1 MKILIIGNGA
11 REHAISWTL
20 FNSPS
25 NHDIFV
31 SPGNAGT
38 NQFVKNIEID
48 SNNIPGLLDFAKSLP
63 VDLTIVGPEIPLSN
77 GIVDEFQKY
86 ELPIF
91 GPSAKASMI
100 ESSKS
105 YAKRIMTSAGV
116 PTAKSQV
123 FTSQSKITEFLTNC
137 SAPVV
142 IKADGLAAGKG
153 VIIAQSKAEIDN
165 AIKEMFVNRSFG
177 EASDKVLVE
186 EFLEGNEISVFGFV
200 DGEKVSSLVP
210 ACDYKKIFE
219 NDLGPNTGGMGAY
232 SPPPIWSKQLENSI
246 RETIFLPVAKELVNN
261 QNPYKGLLYAGLM
274 ITKNGPMVIE
284 FNCRFGDPEAQVI
297 LPRMKSD
304 LAKLCLDIA
313 NGNLIQNQPIE
324 WDPDPAVTVVIASG
338 GYPEN
343 YTIGHEISGLKESTN
358 QVMVFHAGTELNQD
372 GKIVTS
378 GGRVLSITAKGSSF
392 ESARNL
398 AYKEIESINF
408 KNAYY
413 RTDIAS
419 KILEG

>member
-1 MKILIIGNGA
+1 
-11 REHAISWTL
+11 
-20 FNSPS
+20 
-25 NHDIFV
+25 
-31 SPGNAGT
+31 
-38 NQFVKNIEID
+38 
-48 SNNIPGLLDFAKSLP
+48 
-63 VDLTIVGPEIPLSN
+63 
-77 GIVDEFQKY
+77 
-86 ELPIF
+86 
-91 GPSAKASMI
+91 
-100 ESSKS
+100 
-105 YAKRIMTSAGV
+105 MTSAGV

-153 VIIAQSKAEIDN
+153 VIIAQSKEEIDN
-165 AIKEMFVNRSFG
+165 AITEMFVNRSFG

-186 EFLEGNEISVFGFV
+186 EFLEGNEISIFGFV

-343 YTIGHEISGLKESTN
+343 YTIGHEISGLKKSTN
-358 QVMVFHAGTELNQD
+358 QVMVFHAGTQLNQD

-392 ESARNL
+392 ESARTL
-398 AYKEIESINF
+398 AYTEIESINF

>member
-38 NQFVKNIEID
+38 NQFVKNVGID
-48 SNNIPGLLDFAKSLP
+48 SNNIPELLDFAKSLP

-91 GPSAKASMI
+91 GPTAKASMI

-358 QVMVFHAGTELNQD
+358 QVMVFHAGTQLNQD

>member
-11 REHAISWTL
+11 REHAIGWNL

-31 SPGNAGT
+31 APGNAGT
-38 NQFVKNIEID
+38 DQFAKNVDID
-48 SNNIPGLLDFAKSLP
+48 SNNIPELLDFAKSLP
-63 VDLTIVGPEIPLSN
+63 ADLTIVGPEIPLSN

-153 VIIAQSKAEIDN
+153 VIIAQSKEEIDN
-165 AIKEMFVNRSFG
+165 AITEMFVNRSFG

-186 EFLEGNEISVFGFV
+186 EFLEGNEISIFGFV

-313 NGNLIQNQPIE
+313 KGNLIQNQPIE

-343 YTIGHEISGLKESTN
+343 YTIGHEISGLKKSTN
-358 QVMVFHAGTELNQD
+358 QVMVFHAGTQLNQD

-392 ESARNL
+392 ESARTL
-398 AYKEIESINF
+398 AYTEIESINF